1 VDAPP
6 VLTPEPTMDT
16 LNMWHYED
24 LVGNLHGPYA
34 MVRLCQWSMD
44 SCFVAGEDFRVW
56 KTDETKEQG
65 VLLIDA
71 MRTTAHRLL
80 GPPLEVGQ
88 SSE

>member
-1 VDAPP
+1 
-6 VLTPEPTMDT
+6 
-16 LNMWHYED
+16 
-24 LVGNLHGPYA
+24 
-34 MVRLCQWSMD
+34 MD

-56 KTDETKEQG
+56 KTDETKDQG